1 MVRLVTWVL
10 TRKRLLMEYLLLA
23 MFLVTGGLSVGMW
36 AAKKGVTADLEGTRL
51 YLRTVSEKL
60 EMAHQEIQVQQQQ
73 LEQMKK
79 TGAANSVA
87 IHNMITQWERV
98 NRENDVMR
106 SRLQDLERKDPSV
119 ANWLDVPIPDALG
132 GLLNSANA
140 ATQGTGRGAGG
151 KAETRRAA
159 AAVPGGAVRQ
169 DNHK

>member
-1 MVRLVTWVL
+1 M
-10 TRKRLLMEYLLLA
+10 
-23 MFLVTGGLSVGMW
+23 GMW
-36 AAKKGVTADLEGTRL
+36 AAKRGVIADLEGTRL
-51 YLRTVSEKL
+51 YLHSVSEKL
-60 EMAHQEIQVQQQQ
+60 EMAHQEIALQHQQ

-87 IHNMITQWERV
+87 IHNMVTQWERV
-98 NRENDVMR
+98 NRENDAMR

-151 KAETRRAA
+151 KVETGRAA
-159 AAVPGGAVRQ
+159 AAVPGGGAGQ

>member
-23 MFLVTGGLSVGMW
+23 MFLMAGGLCVGMW
-36 AAKKGVTADLEGTRL
+36 AAKKGLIADLEGTRL
-51 YLRTVSEKL
+51 YLHSVSEKL
-60 EMAHQEIQVQQQQ
+60 EMAHQEIELQHQQ

-87 IHNMITQWERV
+87 IHNMVTQWERV
-98 NRENDVMR
+98 NRENDAMR

-151 KAETRRAA
+151 KTETGRAA
-159 AAVPGGAVRQ
+159 GTVPGGGAQQ

>member
-1 MVRLVTWVL
+1 M
-10 TRKRLLMEYLLLA
+10 
-23 MFLVTGGLSVGMW
+23 GMW
-36 AAKKGVTADLEGTRL
+36 AAKKGLIADLEGTRL
-51 YLRTVSEKL
+51 YLHSVSEKL
-60 EMAHQEIQVQQQQ
+60 EMAHQEIELQHQQ

-87 IHNMITQWERV
+87 IHNMVTQWERV
-98 NRENDVMR
+98 NRENDAMR

-151 KAETRRAA
+151 KTETGRAA
-159 AAVPGGAVRQ
+159 GTVPGGGAQQ

>member
-1 MVRLVTWVL
+1 M
-10 TRKRLLMEYLLLA
+10 
-23 MFLVTGGLSVGMW
+23 GMW
-36 AAKKGVTADLEGTRL
+36 AAKKGLIADLEGTRL
-51 YLRTVSEKL
+51 YLHTVSEKL
-60 EMAHQEIQVQQQQ
+60 EMAHQEIAVQHQQ

-87 IHNMITQWERV
+87 IHNMVTQWERV
-98 NRENDVMR
+98 NRENDAMR

-151 KAETRRAA
+151 KVETGRAA
-159 AAVPGGAVRQ
+159 GTVPGGAAGQ

>member
-1 MVRLVTWVL
+1 M
-10 TRKRLLMEYLLLA
+10 A
-23 MFLVTGGLSVGMW
+23 GGLCVGMW
-36 AAKKGVTADLEGTRL
+36 AAKKGLIADLEGTRL
-51 YLRTVSEKL
+51 YLHSVSEKL
-60 EMAHQEIQVQQQQ
+60 EMAHQEIELQHQQ

-87 IHNMITQWERV
+87 IHNMVTQWERV
-98 NRENDVMR
+98 NRENDAMR

-151 KAETRRAA
+151 KVETGRAA
-159 AAVPGGAVRQ
+159 AAVPGGGTQQ

>member
-10 TRKRLLMEYLLLA
+10 TRKRLVMEYLLLA

-51 YLRTVSEKL
+51 YLHTVSEKL
-60 EMAHQEIQVQQQQ
+60 EMAHQEIEVQHQQ

-87 IHNMITQWERV
+87 IHNMMTQWERV

-106 SRLQDLERKDPSV
+106 SRLRDLERKDPSV

-132 GLLNSANA
+132 GLLNDANA
-140 ATQGTGRGAGG
+140 ATQGKGRGAGG
-151 KAETRRAA
+151 KAEARGAA
-159 AAVPGGAVRQ
+159 GTVRGGAAQQ

>member
-1 MVRLVTWVL
+1 M
-10 TRKRLLMEYLLLA
+10 
-23 MFLVTGGLSVGMW
+23 
-36 AAKKGVTADLEGTRL
+36 ADLEGTRL
-51 YLRTVSEKL
+51 YLHSVSEKL
-60 EMAHQEIQVQQQQ
+60 EMAHQEIEVQHQQ

-87 IHNMITQWERV
+87 IHNMMTQWERV
-98 NRENDVMR
+98 NRENNAMR
-106 SRLQDLERKDPSV
+106 TRLQDLERKDPSV

-151 KAETRRAA
+151 KVETGRAA
-159 AAVPGGAVRQ
+159 AAVPGGGTQQ